1 MELWIFHKN
10 LISYFLCQVFL
21 KKKLAN
27 QKTLLQ
33 IREVTNDKTH
43 KESIL

>member
-10 LISYFLCQVFL
+10 LISYFLCQVL

-33 IREVTNDKTH
+33 SREVTNDKTH